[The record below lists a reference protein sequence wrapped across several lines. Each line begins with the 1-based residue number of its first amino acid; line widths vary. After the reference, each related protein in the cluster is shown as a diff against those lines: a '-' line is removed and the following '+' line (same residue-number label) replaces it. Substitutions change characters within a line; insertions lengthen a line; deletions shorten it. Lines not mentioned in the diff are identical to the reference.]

1 MQHPLYM
8 WQFNIKNPQSFYI
21 KTLRN
26 TITSFFFHIN
36 ISQEATPQTQN
47 DFC

>member
-1 MQHPLYM
+1 MQHTLHM
-8 WQFNIKNPQSFYI
+8 WQFNIKNSQSFYI

-26 TITSFFFHIN
+26 TITSFD